1 MLGWSFILSLAACKV
16 TSDDLEAVATLP
28 VTQLQAPPP
37 SAEGPGQKR
46 LFQLLYA
53 GESSDA
59 AWNMGQRVR
68 VRAWLASIRLR
79 PTELEGF
86 KQVVT
91 EVHAAFAAGAAAE
104 KLVEEA
110 ELATLAPV
118 YAELEARLVAGGEVT
133 DEDLAAVAE
142 KLSSARVI
150 AYGTTTPDVA
160 RQARVR
166 ALLDVVAR
174 WTGQLP
180 ETTHIKLSQA
190 RFFLVRRASPLGN
203 PGAYHALV
211 GLDWDGGEFSH
222 LDETEAAVDQP
233 QMDIGGLWALEKLRA
248 LPGRYLGASQVLT
261 IVVLAAL
268 EPALKEAL
276 GITPQ

>member
-1 MLGWSFILSLAACKV
+1 MLGWPFILSLAACKV
-16 TSDDLEAVATLP
+16 TSDDLAAVATLP
-28 VTQLQAPPP
+28 VTELQAPPP
-37 SAEGPGQKR
+37 TATGPGQKR

-53 GESSDA
+53 GESGDA
-59 AWNMGQRVR
+59 AWSMGQRIR
-68 VRAWLASIRLR
+68 VQAWLASIRLR
-79 PTELEGF
+79 PTELRRF
-86 KQVVT
+86 IQVVID
-91 EVHAAFAAGAAAE
+91 VRAAVAAGAVAE

-110 ELATLAPV
+110 EFASLAPV

-133 DEDLAAVAE
+133 DAELAVFAE
-142 KLSSARVI
+142 KLSSARVT
-150 AYGTTTPDVA
+150 AYGATTPDVA
-160 RQARVR
+160 RQERVR
-166 ALLDVVAR
+166 ALLDVVAG

-180 ETTHIKLSQA
+180 EATHLKLAQA

-222 LDETEAAVDQP
+222 LKETESAVDQP

-248 LPGRYLGASQVLT
+248 PPGRYLAARQVQA

-268 EPALKEAL
+268 EPALAEAL
-276 GITPQ
+276 GINPQ